1 MPYGQRQLFW
11 ISAANVWCA
20 KYRPKALKIRV
31 LTGVHSPDMFRVQGP
46 FSNMH
51 EFARDFSCPRG
62 SNMNPEDKCQ
72 VWWTRKSNR
81 KLLYRFQ
88 YSGFFIITHLKLI
101 HFLHHFSIHFFK
113 TTSKTNWNLI
123 LPIDLFSKVIGYGLL
138 CYNFTFKLPNSKNTN
153 TNLQS
158 QSHKLKY
165 LFLSFNF

>member
-88 YSGFFIITHLKLI
+88 ITHTLVSSL
-101 HFLHHFSIHFFK
+101 LHIWNSFNFYIIFQFIFSK
-113 TTSKTNWNLI
+113 STSKTNLNLI

-138 CYNFTFKLPNSKNTN
+138 CYNFTFKLPSSKNTN
-153 TNLQS
+153 TNLQ
-158 QSHKLKY
+158 
-165 LFLSFNF
+165 